1 MVIVGIDYSL
11 SSPCVCIIDSN
22 KFNFVDCKFYYL
34 TDNKKFNIDIDNIH
48 GDLHKDYNSSEQ
60 RYYNI
65 TQWAIKNIPEGAKV
79 YMEGYSMGSTGMV
92 FNIAE
97 NTGLLKHYMYKYNLD
112 YNIVPPTVIKKYAT
126 GKGNANKQLL
136 QDVFEE
142 STGYY
147 IKKKLIM
154 TDKQWNPSS
163 DIIDSYFIC
172 KYGFEQEN
180 KNVELD

>member
-1 MVIVGIDYSL
+1 MRIVGIDYSL
-11 SSPCVCIIDSN
+11 TSPCICICDAD
-22 KFNFVDCKFYYL
+22 NFGFSKCKFYYL
-34 TDNKKFNIDIDNIH
+34 TSNKKLDIDVDNIH
-48 GDLHKDYNSSEQ
+48 GDLHKDFKCNEE

-65 TQWAIKNIPEGAKV
+65 TQWVMCLLQEGDII

-97 NTGLLKHYMYKYNLD
+97 NAGLLKHYLWSLNYD
-112 YNIVPPTVIKKYAT
+112 YNIVAPTQIKKFAS

-142 STGYY
+142 NTGYY
-147 IKKKLIM
+147 IKNKLSL

-172 KYGFEQEN
+172 KYGFEQEI
-180 KNVELD
+180 KNV